1 MDSAVAEHALID
13 AVAAGDVEAFE
24 RLFRLFERRVYQ
36 YILAFVRDATVA
48 EEVAADTLLA
58 VWDGA
63 RRFERSSRVSTWIL
77 GIARH
82 KAIDAVRR
90 TARHASAER
99 LEEAEDLPTPAPGPA
114 DAAHDHSV
122 GQLTRRAI
130 QRLSAEHREV
140 LYLAFYADVPYEQIA
155 LLLEVPQNTVKTR
168 VYYAKQKLREYLEQL
183 TPMEAV
189 R

>member
-1 MDSAVAEHALID
+1 MDPAVDEHALID
-13 AVAAGDVEAFE
+13 AVAAGDVQAFE
-24 RLFRLFERRVYQ
+24 RLFRLYERRVYQ
-36 YILAFVRDATVA
+36 YILGFVRDATVA

-58 VWDGA
+58 VWHGA
-63 RRFERSSRVSTWIL
+63 ARFERSSRVSTWIL

-82 KAIDAVRR
+82 KAIDAARR
-90 TARHASAER
+90 TTRQGTRE
-99 LEEAEDLPTPAPGPA
+99 LLDEDLPTSAPGPA
-114 DAAHDHSV
+114 DVAQDRSV
-122 GQLTRRAI
+122 GLLTRRAI
-130 QRLSAEHREV
+130 QRLSEEHREV